1 MNIHQ
6 ILTKYWGY
14 NTFRPVQEDIIQ
26 SIMKGRDTLALLP
39 TGGGKS
45 ICYQVPALAM
55 EGVCIVVSPL
65 IALMKDQVET
75 LKGLGIQATAIF
87 SGMHHREIDIALDNC
102 IYGKTRLLYLSPE
115 RLSNEMVRAR
125 MMKMKVNLVAVDEAH
140 CISQWGYDF
149 RTAYLDIAEIR
160 QLLPQTPLLALT
172 ATATREVV
180 EDIQEKLLFKENNVL
195 KQSFE
200 RKNLAYSLSRTED
213 KLKRL
218 RKILSETEGSCIVY
232 ARTRKRSREIAH
244 YLVLNKVDATFYHA
258 GLDQTTRN
266 TRQSS
271 WKSGETQV
279 MVATNAFGMGID
291 KPDVRCVV
299 HMDLPNTL
307 EAYFQEA
314 GRCGRDGKEAHAVLL
329 YNNTD
334 EIMTREF
341 LDAQYPDIKDIQSIY
356 QALANHFQL
365 ATGAGEGV
373 AFELNLG
380 RFCETTQIPI
390 LQVFSAIKWLENEG
404 YISMNE
410 AMLIPSKVHFRM
422 ARGDL
427 YAFQVENRALDPMIK
442 LLLRSYVGMFD
453 EFVKIREGE
462 LAKRA
467 SLDKKEVVQ
476 LLEKLDMLGVI
487 SYKPQ
492 NQQPQIIFT
501 QPRIDVQLLKAAKKE
516 YEKRKKRAF
525 DKLNGVLNYAK
536 STNACRSEMLI
547 AYFGEQNTHRCGICD
562 VCLDR
567 NRLELSQLEFD
578 EVLNTIKPIITEDL
592 VTIEE
597 LMEHIEANSEER
609 TIKVIQWLIDNKKLK
624 YDQEECLQ
632 WITS

>member
-26 SIMKGRDTLALLP
+26 SIMEGRDTLALLP

-87 SGMHHREIDIALDNC
+87 SGMHYREIDIALDNC
-102 IYGKTRLLYLSPE
+102 IYGKTQLLYLSPE
-115 RLSNEMVRAR
+115 RLSNEMVQAR

-160 QLLPQTPLLALT
+160 QLLPQVPILALT

-271 WKSGETQV
+271 WKNGETQV

-334 EIMTREF
+334 EITTREF

-453 EFVKIREGE
+453 EFVKIQEGE

-467 SLDKKEVVQ
+467 SLAKNEVAQ

-487 SYKPQ
+487 SYRPQ

-536 STNACRSEMLI
+536 STNTCRSEILL
-547 AYFGEQNTHRCGICD
+547 AYFGEKNTHRCGICD

-578 EVLNTIKPIITEDL
+578 DVLNTIKPIITEDL
-592 VTIEE
+592 VTLEE

-609 TIKVIQWLIDNKKLK
+609 TIKVIQWLIDNRKLK
-624 YDQEECLQ
+624 YDQEEHLQ
-632 WITS
+632 WISR